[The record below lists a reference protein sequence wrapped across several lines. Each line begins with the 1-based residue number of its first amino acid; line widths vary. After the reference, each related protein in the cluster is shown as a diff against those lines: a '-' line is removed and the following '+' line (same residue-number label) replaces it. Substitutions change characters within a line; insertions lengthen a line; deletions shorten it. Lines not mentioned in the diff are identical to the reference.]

1 MKILAF
7 SDLHHSMARAE
18 VIVEAAKGA
27 DLVIGAG
34 DFCNMREGLPE
45 AMGMLGGITAQMVV
59 VPGNA
64 ESHDELIEAAPAG
77 VHVLHGDGVEI
88 DGVRLFGLGYG
99 VPVTP
104 FGAWSCD
111 LSEAT
116 AAEMLSACKTADI
129 MVLHSPP
136 RGVVDQTS
144 GGMSVGSVAIY
155 EAIERIQPELAFC
168 GHIHDSWGQSGMIGR
183 TKVVN
188 LGPFANW
195 FDLGQ

>member
-7 SDLHHSMARAE
+7 SDLHHSMVRAE
-18 VIVEAAKGA
+18 AIVEAAKVA

-45 AMGMLGGITAQMVV
+45 AMGLLGGIKAPLVV

-64 ESHDELIEAAPAG
+64 ESEAELTGAAPAG
-77 VHVLHGDGVEI
+77 CHVLHGRGIEINGVC
-88 DGVRLFGLGYG
+88 LFGLGYG
-99 VPVTP
+99 VPETP

-111 LSEAT
+111 LSEAK
-116 AAEMLSACKTADI
+116 AAEMLSGCEAADI

-136 RGVVDQTS
+136 KGVADQTS
-144 GGMSVGSVAIY
+144 TGLSVGSVAIY
-155 EAIERIQPELAFC
+155 EAIERVQPKLAFC
-168 GHIHDSWGQSGMIGR
+168 GHIHDSWGESGMIRR

-195 FDLGQ
+195 FEV